1 MCVDVK
7 VPLQNGN
14 EITLTCSGETLY
26 EWQIREGWLKENPV
40 IYWSDT
46 EFYHWFFDF
55 VIARKDGWDIW
66 CESVEINNELNKFWV
81 HFYRR

>member
-1 MCVDVK
+1 MNIDVK
-7 VPLQNGN
+7 VPLPNGN
-14 EITLTCSGETLY
+14 EITLHCSGETLY

-55 VIARKDGWDIW
+55 VIARKGVKDLDYVTFKENLEQLYKKMNI
-66 CESVEINNELNKFWV
+66 IPK
-81 HFYRR
+81 